1 MTSVPR
7 LSFSHVGIFVT
18 DIARMEDFYT
28 RVLGFTVTDR
38 GDLETARGR
47 LQFVFLSRDPREHH
61 QVVMASGR
69 PADLPFNPLNQ
80 ISFRMADFVRVREM
94 YLVLQYETVIEISQ
108 VSHGNGVP

>member
-38 GDLETARGR
+38 GDLETPRGR

-61 QVVMASGR
+61 QVAVASGR
-69 PADLPFNPLNQ
+69 PADLPFNPITQ
-80 ISFRMADFVRVREM
+80 ISFRRAVFRGLPDSYRE
-94 YLVLQYETVIEISQ
+94 LQQEAVTEISP
-108 VSHGNGVP
+108 VSHGNA

>member
-7 LSFSHVGIFVT
+7 LSFSHMGIFVT

-38 GDLETARGR
+38 GDLDTPRGR

-61 QVVMASGR
+61 QVVMASCR
-69 PADLPFNPLNQ
+69 PADLPFNPFNQ
-80 ISFRMADFVRVREM
+80 ISFRMADFAGAHVMFRR
-94 YLVLQYETVIEISQ
+94 L
-108 VSHGNGVP
+108 P

>member
-38 GDLETARGR
+38 GDLETPRGR

-69 PADLPFNPLNQ
+69 PADLPFNPARKPSKKWCCLSLAPFA
-80 ISFRMADFVRVREM
+80 I
-94 YLVLQYETVIEISQ
+94 
-108 VSHGNGVP
+108 VSRWLATLAGSANRP